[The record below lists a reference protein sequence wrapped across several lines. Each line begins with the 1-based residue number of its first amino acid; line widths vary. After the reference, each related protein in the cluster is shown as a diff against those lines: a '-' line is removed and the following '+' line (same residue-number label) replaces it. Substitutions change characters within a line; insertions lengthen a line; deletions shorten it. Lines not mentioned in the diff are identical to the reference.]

1 MVRAERSPLIV
12 FDEPG
17 VRIILISMASEP
29 VESMI
34 GAVTTLAK
42 LTLFALATSS
52 AIFDHRFVR
61 ERVHIVLAAEIVAAA
76 ALEMQPSAG
85 LRA

>member
-1 MVRAERSPLIV
+1 MRAERSPLIV

-17 VRIILISMASEP
+17 VRIILISMASP